1 MTILRA
7 NGKILKANGKVLVK
21 PDSAIPEIL
30 FASDDF
36 VDIHAG
42 ELLSSNVESADS
54 SNFAMPYGSNTPFG
68 DGVFNTMAIKS
79 EWNASKKFCL
89 FSDKNV
95 VIKAPIT
102 KLDVFSLQFYYMSDQ
117 DGGRFHFF
125 DPYTEIFSVYNDAT
139 YVTLL
144 ALGGNAEAF
153 NTAGIGTGP
162 WQTNPTKCSYSFGGH
177 AIVTFISVVCKRIS
191 GNTFRLYFYANGVL
205 YFAFNKSLSTDN
217 IPISH
222 AKHSASSTK
231 KCYLSEIM
239 LFSYSRASQDMRTY
253 PTNNYEPMF

>member
-1 MTILRA
+1 MMLTQHGINSLPV
-7 NGKILKANGKVLVK
+7 GG
-21 PDSAIPEIL
+21 IPEII

-36 VDIHAG
+36 VDIHDG

-54 SNFAMPYGSNTPFG
+54 SNFAMPYESNTLFG
-68 DGVFNTMAIKS
+68 DGVFNTAVIKS

-102 KLDVFSLQFYYMSDQ
+102 KLDAFSLQFYYMSDQ
-117 DGGRFHFF
+117 DCGRFHFF
-125 DPYTEIFSVYNDAT
+125 DPYTEIFSVYNDAS

-153 NTAGIGTGP
+153 NGADIGTGP
-162 WQTNPTKCSYSFGGH
+162 WQTNPSKCIYFLYGH
-177 AIVTFISVVCKRIS
+177 AIVTFISVVCERIS

-205 YFAFNKSLSTDN
+205 YFAFNKSLSSDN

-222 AKHSASSTK
+222 AKHRPSSTK
-231 KCYLSEIM
+231 NCYLSEVM
-239 LFSYSRASQDMRTY
+239 LFSYSRASQDKLTY
-253 PTNNYEPMF
+253 NTNGYSPLY